1 MQSTRD
7 SKHRLLK
14 RIVKTHKSNTNK
26 SKTIIWLTFTAGKE
40 TRMDIYSIGEMVI
53 DFIPGEEAGSFI
65 RNAGGAPANV
75 AIAAARNGL
84 ETGMCCK
91 VGEDDFGRFLVA
103 TLQKEGVKV
112 MCEKLCEEATT
123 TMAFV
128 SLKADG
134 ERSFTFARKPG
145 ADMFLKEFEV
155 LEEDITAARVVH
167 AGSCSLSAEP
177 VASATRKALRLGHEM
192 GKIVS
197 FDINYRNLMW
207 KDDKDSCA
215 KAVME
220 ILPYVDILKISE
232 EEVDM
237 VGGEENIDLLMKE
250 QELTAVILTL
260 GADGARVFF
269 DGKSFDIA
277 GRKVKAVD
285 ATGAGDAFWGG
296 FLSSLL
302 LQGATHTTDITAPMI
317 QKAMEYGNISGALCV
332 QTKGAISSLPTREEI
347 EQIIRREAV

>member
-1 MQSTRD
+1 
-7 SKHRLLK
+7 
-14 RIVKTHKSNTNK
+14 
-26 SKTIIWLTFTAGKE
+26 
-40 TRMDIYSIGEMVI
+40 MDIYSIGEMVI
-53 DFIPGEEAGSFI
+53 DFIPGEEAGSYI

-84 ETGMCCK
+84 DTGMCCK
-91 VGEDDFGRFLVA
+91 VGADDFGKFLME
-103 TLQKEGVKV
+103 TLKAEGVRV

-128 SLKADG
+128 SLKEDG

-155 LEEDITAARVVH
+155 LEEDIASTRVIH

-177 VASATRKALRLGHEM
+177 VASATRKALLLGHEM
-192 GKIVS
+192 GKLVS

-207 KDDKDSCA
+207 KDDKDSCT
-215 KAVME
+215 KAVQE

-237 VGGEENIDLLMKE
+237 VGGEGNIQTLMKAKD
-250 QELTAVILTL
+250 LTAVILTL
-260 GADGARVFF
+260 GSKGAKVFFKDRVFQIE
-269 DGKSFDIA
+269 GK
-277 GRKVKAVD
+277 KVKAVD

-296 FLSSLL
+296 FLSSIL
-302 LQGATHTTDITAPMI
+302 LQGVTKPEEITEPI
-317 QKAMEYGNISGALCV
+317 LRKAMEYGNISGALCV
-332 QTKGAISSLPTREEI
+332 QKKGAISSLPTREEI
-347 EQIIRREAV
+347 EKIMRGEDE